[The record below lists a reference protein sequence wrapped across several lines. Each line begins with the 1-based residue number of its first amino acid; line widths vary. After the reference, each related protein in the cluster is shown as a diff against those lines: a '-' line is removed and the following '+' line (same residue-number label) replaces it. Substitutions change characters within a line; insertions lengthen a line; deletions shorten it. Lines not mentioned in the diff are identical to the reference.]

1 MIVAI
6 PTDEDRKT
14 VCVSFGR
21 APYFLFHNFDTK
33 ESVAQ
38 ANPAAQ
44 AQGGA
49 GIQAAQF
56 VVDRRADAVIT
67 VRCGQNSA
75 EVLQAAG
82 IAVYQAA
89 GSAVDENLKALA
101 EGKLAVLTHFHAG
114 FHGHT

>member
-1 MIVAI
+1 MQR
-6 PTDEDRKT
+6 T
-14 VCVSFGR
+14 
-21 APYFLFHNFDTK
+21 
-33 ESVAQ
+33 
-38 ANPAAQ
+38 NPAAQ

-75 EVLQAAG
+75 EVLQAAD

-89 GSAVDENLKALA
+89 GSAVDGKPESPCGGKACRSW
-101 EGKLAVLTHFHAG
+101 THFHAG